1 MAQDA
6 VKDFLR
12 ALDRLDHS
20 KGRREIFT
28 DFCEMFYCA
37 LAKPAS
43 PFADQRDQLEA
54 QYMRIVA
61 RYRNKDHVRAMP
73 SMVEILR
80 PVIEAGGRDVLGEIA
95 AEVGALNP
103 HIGQF
108 FTPYTVSR
116 AIAEM
121 TLPDAESLLAGRG
134 FFTLCEPACGSGG
147 MVIAAAD
154 TLDGRNVAL
163 SDCWVEATELAP
175 SVYHMAYIQIALRG
189 VSGKVICG
197 NSLSGEIQTF
207 AYTPAASD
215 FVLRHGHPFADQ
227 IAARIAANDAAR
239 KKADLIAQ
247 LERDHLR
254 AAE

>member
-1 MAQDA
+1 MAHDA

-20 KGRREIFT
+20 KGRREVFN

-54 QYMRIVA
+54 QYMRVVG
-61 RYRNKDHVRAMP
+61 RYRNKAHVRAMP
-73 SMVEILR
+73 AMVEILG
-80 PVIEAGGRDVLGEIA
+80 PTITAGGRDVLGEIA
-95 AEVGALNP
+95 AEVGALNA
-103 HIGQF
+103 HVGQF
-108 FTPYTVSR
+108 FTPYHVSR

-121 TLPDAESLLAGRG
+121 TMTNAESLLADRG

-154 TLDGRNVAL
+154 TLEAKGIAL
-163 SDCWVEATELAP
+163 CDCWVEATELAP
-175 SVYHMAYIQIALRG
+175 SVYHMAYVQMALRRIA
-189 VSGKVICG
+189 GKVVCG
-197 NSLSGEIQTF
+197 NSLSGEVYNF
-207 AYTPAASD
+207 AYTPAAPE
-215 FVLRHGHPFADQ
+215 FVLKHGHPFADQ
-227 IAARIAANDAAR
+227 IAANRAAEEQAR

-247 LERDHLR
+247 LEHEHLR